1 MKRQSQIFVTVT
13 AALSMLGM
21 LLGFIGTEAASA
33 GTLTSVT
40 WTVNNSQS
48 GATGITYAFAMKTA
62 TAGTIKTVTLAV
74 PAGTAGSIA
83 VGTVYG
89 LGAGTVAL
97 ASNTITYTVTTAVSV
112 AAGIPIYLSFTA
124 LKNTT
129 TSGSYTSVETTQ
141 TGLPATID
149 TGTSPS
155 ITFGASATTASVTV
169 GQTLTFTN
177 NTPSFSLNLDPVNST
192 QTQTVVLTVQTNA
205 ALGYTVAASD
215 LGLSR
220 STPNFTIPAVST
232 GPTVGVATF
241 PSSGFGV
248 SATLTAAGG
257 SAAALVTGLA
267 TVGNFVGYPTTTA
280 TLVSATHATGASADT
295 LTLNNQVQVDYAVPD
310 GTYTDTIT
318 YVVTPNY

>member
-280 TLVSATHATGASADT
+280 TLVSATHATGVSADT